1 MKYEPTGGPGNVG
14 ITPLNVDLLMNAAQ
28 GTANPI
34 AVGDVVRI
42 LPSSGILTSG
52 IRATTANGRAEQMF
66 GVALEAASL
75 DGAKFLVRV
84 SGIAEVKCHS
94 AADASTALG
103 VSGANAA
110 HLAVMNTTVPAV
122 GGFYAKQIGI
132 ALEDTATTGDLTSVL
147 FEGID
152 GFSRGAE

>member
-1 MKYEPTGGPGNVG
+1 MKVEPTGGPSNVG
-14 ITPLNVDLLMNAAQ
+14 VTPINVDVLLNAAQ
-28 GTANPI
+28 GSTNAI

-42 LPSSGILTSG
+42 LPASGILTSA
-52 IRATTANGRAEQMF
+52 IKALTANGKPEQMF
-66 GVALEAASL
+66 GVALEAVSVT
-75 DGAKFLVRV
+75 GAKFLVRV
-84 SGIAEVKCHS
+84 SGVAEVKCHS

-110 HLAVMNTTVPAV
+110 HLAVMTATVPAV
-122 GGFYAKQIGI
+122 GGVYAKQIGI

-152 GFSRGAE
+152 GFSRGAK